1 MKVNETKGRSG
12 EKEVLKKM
20 KISRKG
26 KFWRKRKFLRK
37 ER

>member
-12 EKEVLKKM
+12 EKEVFKKM

-26 KFWRKRKFLRK
+26 KFLRK
-37 ER
+37 